1 MGGGHKHLCVGV
13 TSSPSCHFLDSW
25 APPSS
30 SPTPTR
36 GPLPTVPFAPCL
48 LPSSWA
54 NTPAS
59 YSRSCHPQP
68 VTCSRLTPS
77 GSLLRCT
84 SHFSK
89 TSLTTSLETCWPGL
103 AYLSLLCSLFC
114 RAPVSSAT
122 LYLFLL
128 PGSVFLHHTDTQKQ
142 RTGLL
147 FFDEPSAN
155 LTDKGLHKCF
165 MGWIVRHIFLG

>member
-1 MGGGHKHLCVGV
+1 MASVLQTAWGGGHKHLCVGV

-59 YSRSCHPQP
+59 YSRSCHLQP
-68 VTCSRLTPS
+68 VTCFRLIPS

-84 SHFSK
+84 SYFSK

-114 RAPVSSAT
+114 RAPVSFACFSCPGRFSSTIQTHKSSARVSCSLMNPQQT
-122 LYLFLL
+122 
-128 PGSVFLHHTDTQKQ
+128 
-142 RTGLL
+142 
-147 FFDEPSAN
+147 
-155 LTDKGLHKCF
+155 
-165 MGWIVRHIFLG
+165 